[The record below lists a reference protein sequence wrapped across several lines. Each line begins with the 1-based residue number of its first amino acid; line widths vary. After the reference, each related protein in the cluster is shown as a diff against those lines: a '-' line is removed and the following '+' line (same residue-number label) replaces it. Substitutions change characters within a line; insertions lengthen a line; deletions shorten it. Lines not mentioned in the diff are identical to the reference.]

1 VSSAA
6 RPNTLENIRQLEMR
20 LHNSGVRADPLALA
34 ELLHPEFREFGRS
47 GAVYMREQVLA
58 EFAETPQPYEVWSQ
72 DYAIEELA
80 PDLALL
86 TYRSAHIN
94 QSGELERFTLRASL
108 WQSGPGGWRIRFH
121 QGTPT
126 ESFERRVAR

>member
-1 VSSAA
+1 
-6 RPNTLENIRQLEMR
+6 MR
-20 LHNSGVRADPLALA
+20 LHNPAVRADALALA
-34 ELLHPEFREFGRS
+34 ELLHPQFREFGRS
-47 GAVYMREQVLA
+47 GTTYTREQVLA
-58 EFAETPQPYEVWSQ
+58 EFARTPQAYAVWSQ
-72 DYAIEELA
+72 DYAVEELA

-94 QSGELERFTLRASL
+94 QSGGLERFTLRASL

-126 ESFERRVAR
+126 EAFESRLHI